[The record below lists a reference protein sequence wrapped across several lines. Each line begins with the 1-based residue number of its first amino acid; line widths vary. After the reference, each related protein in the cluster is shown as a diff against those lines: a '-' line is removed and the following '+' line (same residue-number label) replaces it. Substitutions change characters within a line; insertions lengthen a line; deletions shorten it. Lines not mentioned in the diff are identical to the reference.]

1 MRQHLKVINL
11 KYDHSSHVVYNREL
25 PYTTADNQLTVSLSE
40 GIFHLDLVGGLVKV
54 TFDLGND
61 VYIIQMSRE
70 LNNASLGLLGKQ
82 CPQTFNKFCGYLEV
96 FVFFSILTRLTAL
109 CSLQKL
115 STSLKVKLFK

>member
-11 KYDHSSHVVYNREL
+11 KYHLSSHVVYNREL
-25 PYTTADNQLTVSLSE
+25 PYTTTDNQLTVSLSE

-96 FVFFSILTRLTAL
+96 FFFLNFNQTYLPYAVYIDYLHL
-109 CSLQKL
+109 
-115 STSLKVKLFK
+115 